1 MTATGNSGAARRK
14 ASAKSDSSQTD
25 LKSASRVLTLEA
37 EGIAALDASLG
48 DDFLAALDLLSAA
61 TGRVIVT
68 GMGKSGHVA
77 RKIAATLASTGT
89 PAQFVHPGEASHGDL
104 GMITGA
110 DVVLALSNSGE
121 TGELRDLLEYTRR
134 FGIGLIA
141 ITARAGSTLD
151 ETADVTL
158 LLPPTPEA
166 CPMGLAPTTSTT
178 VSLALG
184 DALSVALL
192 ERKGFSPQDFQ
203 VFHPGG
209 KLGQG
214 LLRVSDLMHKGDSL
228 PLCDTGQSMKETIL
242 VMTSKSFG
250 CVGVVGADGLLAGVV
265 TDGDLRR
272 HLENGLLDQTAA
284 DVMTVNAK
292 SIRPQALAAEALA
305 LMNKHTIT
313 GLFVVEN
320 GAPVGIIH
328 IHDCLRAGIA

>member
-14 ASAKSDSSQTD
+14 PTAGTESSQAD
-25 LKSASRVLTLEA
+25 LKSAGRVLELEA
-37 EGIAALDASLG
+37 RGIAALDASLG
-48 DDFLAALDLLSAA
+48 DDFIAALDILAA
-61 TGRVIVT
+61 AEGRVIVT

-104 GMITGA
+104 GMITNA

-121 TGELRDLLEYTRR
+121 TDELRDLLEYTRR
-134 FGIGLIA
+134 YGIPLIA
-141 ITARAGSTLD
+141 ITARPDSTLD

-158 LLPPTPEA
+158 LLPATPEA

-214 LLRVSDLMHKGDSL
+214 LQRVADLMHEGDSL
-228 PLCDTGQSMKETIL
+228 PLCDAGQPMADAIL
-242 VMTSKSFG
+242 VMTAKSFG
-250 CVGVVGADGLLAGVV
+250 CVGVVGSDGMLAGVI

-272 HLENGLLDQTAA
+272 HMDSGLLDAAAA
-284 DVMTVNAK
+284 DVMTA
-292 SIRPQALAAEALA
+292 SPITIRPQALAAEAVA
-305 LMNKHTIT
+305 VMNTHSIT

-320 GAPVGIIH
+320 GRPVGIIH